1 MQPAPLVSLVA
12 YPSLQLVVT
21 LDRQGLITGWKAETG
36 SEWASFRLP
45 TFCSSMEACGHPEGP
60 FLMVSDPALRSPSG
74 PNHLLVKATMVGGV
88 WIPLHSR
95 PCLSG
100 SSLPTT
106 GNAGSAVLQTS
117 AQPKPVSAASP
128 AVWSSYGFVATWPC
142 FLLYAAF
149 LTTVILSWLLT
160 VRGGHI
166 L

>member
-88 WIPLHSR
+88 WLPLLSR

-100 SSLPTT
+100 SSLPITE
-106 GNAGSAVLQTS
+106 
-117 AQPKPVSAASP
+117 
-128 AVWSSYGFVATWPC
+128 WR
-142 FLLYAAF
+142 LLCPY
-149 LTTVILSWLLT
+149 LSCSHFYIITLRLDT
-160 VRGGHI
+160 IYRMFG